1 MHQHDHR
8 TSELGRAAINF
19 RGGSRPGLDR
29 RRSRLHRPA
38 WVLASLVSGS
48 AVVLA
53 STGATGAVAALP
65 SAVQVPMAP
74 TGAETTEELVVN
86 GSLAQGEASPD
97 CFFTAGWGERTVQ
110 GELVDDA
117 IGELLA
123 DMAGGLGDG
132 CPFPRSAGQR
142 ARLG

>member
-53 STGATGAVAALP
+53 AALGRELQILQGVGSRIAVA
-65 SAVQVPMAP
+65 P
-74 TGAETTEELVVN
+74 T
-86 GSLAQGEASPD
+86 D
-97 CFFTAGWGERTVQ
+97 
-110 GELVDDA
+110 
-117 IGELLA
+117 
-123 DMAGGLGDG
+123 GGLVRLSG
-132 CPFPRSAGQR
+132 R
-142 ARLG
+142 AVRDADR